1 MFFLGLIILTL
12 VAAQTKSETLTNRF
26 FTLFDL
32 LETIMDHELSDKRS
46 HNSVEVNPVRN
57 SSGALNPAG
66 IILKS
71 NPAAEQR
78 GIISN
83 GVKGKDLAEFKEVG
97 KGLD

>member
-1 MFFLGLIILTL
+1 M
-12 VAAQTKSETLTNRF
+12 KS
-26 FTLFDL
+26 
-32 LETIMDHELSDKRS
+32 TIQERGVWRELDTCP
-46 HNSVEVNPVRN
+46 EMLVNPVRN

-83 GVKGKDLAEFKEVG
+83 GVKEKWKQNEKTKKLFSSSN
-97 KGLD
+97 

>member
-1 MFFLGLIILTL
+1 MPWGEGRVRGTSVTILML
-12 VAAQTKSETLTNRF
+12 PV
-26 FTLFDL
+26 
-32 LETIMDHELSDKRS
+32 
-46 HNSVEVNPVRN
+46 VNPVRN

-83 GVKGKDLAEFKEVG
+83 GVKR
-97 KGLD
+97 

>member
-1 MFFLGLIILTL
+1 MMGRKAQRS
-12 VAAQTKSETLTNRF
+12 VAFRHHRNGFCSP
-26 FTLFDL
+26 
-32 LETIMDHELSDKRS
+32 S
-46 HNSVEVNPVRN
+46 VNPVRN

-83 GVKGKDLAEFKEVG
+83 GVNEGATNGV
-97 KGLD
+97 